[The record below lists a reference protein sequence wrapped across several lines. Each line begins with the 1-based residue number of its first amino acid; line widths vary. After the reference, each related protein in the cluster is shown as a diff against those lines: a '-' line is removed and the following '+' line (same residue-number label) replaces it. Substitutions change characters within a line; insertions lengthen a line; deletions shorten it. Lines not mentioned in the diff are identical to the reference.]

1 MSPPRTRLVL
11 VTGMSGAGRST
22 ALRALEDLGFEAVDN
37 LPLGL
42 LERVAPPPLLDSPTS
57 RPTAIG
63 MDIRSRDFSAAA
75 FRGAIS
81 GLRALGIPTLTVFLD
96 CDDAV
101 LIGRFTETRRRH
113 PLAQD
118 RPVSDGIALERASLA
133 PLREIADAVIDT
145 SALTVWD
152 LKRRMAELAGADTA
166 TGPVVTVMSF
176 AYRNGL
182 PREADLI
189 FDVRF
194 LTNPHYDPALRALT
208 GRDAPVQAAIEADAD
223 FAPFLERL
231 TALLDLTVPRYSRE
245 GKSYL
250 TIAFG
255 CTGGR
260 HRSVFLAETVA
271 ARLRG
276 IFASVRVKH
285 RELDGAEALLATT
298 GKGQA

>member
-42 LERVAPPPLLDSPTS
+42 LERVAPPPLVDSPTS

-75 FRGAIS
+75 FRGALS
-81 GLRALGIPTLTVFLD
+81 GLRALGIPTLTLFLD

-133 PLREIADAVIDT
+133 PLREIADAVVDT
-145 SALTVWD
+145 STLTVWD
-152 LKRRMAELAGADTA
+152 LKRRMAELAGTEIAG
-166 TGPVVTVMSF
+166 GPVVTVMSF

-182 PREADLI
+182 PREADLV

-194 LTNPHYDPALRALT
+194 LTNPHYDPALRPLT
-208 GRDAPVQAAIEADAD
+208 GRDPAVQRAIEADAD
-223 FAPFLERL
+223 FAPFLDRL
-231 TALLDLTVPRYSRE
+231 LALLDLTVPRYTGE

-260 HRSVFLAETVA
+260 HRSVFLAEMVA
-271 ARLRG
+271 GRLRG
-276 IFASVRVKH
+276 IFSHVRVKH
-285 RELDGAEALLATT
+285 RELDGAGAPLANA